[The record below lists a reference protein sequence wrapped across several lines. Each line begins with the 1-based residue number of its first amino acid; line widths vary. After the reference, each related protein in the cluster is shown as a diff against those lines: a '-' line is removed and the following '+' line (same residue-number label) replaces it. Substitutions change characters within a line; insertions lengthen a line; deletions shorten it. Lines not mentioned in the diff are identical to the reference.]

1 MEDKEYDLLF
11 KLILIG
17 DSCVGKSNIL
27 LKYLKNQ
34 FNENSKTTIGVEFGT
49 KNIIINNKR
58 IKIQIQ
64 DTAGQERYRSLAKI
78 FYKDAQIIIFVYD
91 ITNKISFDSLSNFWY
106 KEVIKNSLS
115 NVIFAVVG
123 NKIDLYEYSKVS
135 EDEAKNWAD
144 SINATF
150 QLTSAK
156 NNSGIDLLFENLIK
170 KIYIPNFDYNKE
182 DDKNREEYEQ
192 KKFDEEREKRNKQ
205 NDDDENIIPRGGSI
219 ILNKKDISQHNKKKK
234 KCC

>member
-1 MEDKEYDLLF
+1 M
-11 KLILIG
+11 
-17 DSCVGKSNIL
+17 
-27 LKYLKNQ
+27 
-34 FNENSKTTIGVEFGT
+34 
-49 KNIIINNKR
+49 
-58 IKIQIQ
+58 
-64 DTAGQERYRSLAKI
+64 
-78 FYKDAQIIIFVYD
+78 
-91 ITNKISFDSLSNFWY
+91 
-106 KEVIKNSLS
+106 
-115 NVIFAVVG
+115 G

-135 EDEAKNWAD
+135 EDEAKKWAD

-192 KKFDEEREKRNKQ
+192 KKFEEEREKRNKQ

>member
-1 MEDKEYDLLF
+1 MIENEVKVVLL
-11 KLILIG
+11 G
-17 DSCVGKSNIL
+17 ETAVGKSSIIKQFVDHEFDSEVGPSISSKFVSKEIE
-27 LKYLKNQ
+27 LK
-34 FNENSKTTIGVEFGT
+34 E
-49 KNIIINNKR
+49 INKE
-58 IKIQIQ
+58 IKINLW

-106 KEVIKNSLS
+106 KEVINNSLS

-205 NDDDENIIPRGGSI
+205 NDDDDENIIPRGGSI